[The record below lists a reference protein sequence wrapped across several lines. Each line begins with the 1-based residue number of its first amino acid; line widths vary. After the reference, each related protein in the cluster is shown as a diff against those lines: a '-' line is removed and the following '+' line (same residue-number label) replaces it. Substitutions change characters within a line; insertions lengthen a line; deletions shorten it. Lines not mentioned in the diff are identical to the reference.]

1 MFLKITTCCAFV
13 GTESTH
19 IVEVDDNLSEDE
31 IQAIVDEY
39 VQSDIEPD
47 GSYEVIEEEDELENE
62 LYEEGCYLERR

>member
-19 IVEVDDNLSEDE
+19 IVEVDDNLSEYE
-31 IQAIVDEY
+31 IQEIVNDY

-47 GSYEVIEEEDELENE
+47 GSYEVIEEDELENE
-62 LYEEGCYLERR
+62 LYEEGCDLEKR

>member
-19 IVEVDDNLSEDE
+19 IVEVDDNLSDDE

-47 GSYEVIEEEDELENE
+47 GGYEVIEEEDIEDELDNT
-62 LYEEGCYLERR
+62 GCDLEKR